1 MDIDD
6 TLVIL
11 KNKYPRAKDDMEIQ
25 LEKFLLDYS
34 EKNTQF
40 SDSNVNFAR
49 QQLLQLTQE
58 LLEKSRK
65 NSLTKDDF
73 LVFSANVDH
82 TLREVGGNERGVF
95 WSEWDE

>member
-1 MDIDD
+1 MVDIDD

-73 LVFSANVDH
+73 LVFSENVDH
-82 TLREVGGNERGVF
+82 TIREVSRDAAFEVM
-95 WSEWDE
+95 E

>member
-34 EKNTQF
+34 ERNTQF

-73 LVFSANVDH
+73 LVFSENVDH
-82 TLREVGGNERGVF
+82 TIREVSGDGAFEGVK
-95 WSEWDE
+95 